1 MPPHE
6 TAPIRLLLVDDHE
19 MVRVGLRTL
28 LSKTKT
34 IQVVGEAGTA
44 VSAVK
49 EAVHL
54 KPDVVLMDLRL
65 PDGSGV
71 DACREIRAACAAT
84 NVLFLTSYSEDD
96 AVLAS
101 VVAGASGYLL
111 KEIGTEAL
119 IRAIESVATGQSILD
134 PAVTRSVLERM
145 KSIANL
151 DESASDVHKDKSE
164 PLSPQERR
172 VLALVAEG
180 KTNKEI
186 ATVLELS
193 DKTVKNYLS
202 NIFQKLHVSSRAHA
216 ATIFIT
222 DSGKSL

>member
-1 MPPHE
+1 VPPYE

-28 LSKTKT
+28 LGKTKT

-44 VSAVK
+44 VSAVQ
-49 EAVHL
+49 EAVRL

-84 NVLFLTSYSEDD
+84 KVLFLTSYSEDD
-96 AVLAS
+96 AVLSS

-111 KEIGTEAL
+111 KEIGAGAL

-145 KSIANL
+145 KSIA
-151 DESASDVHKDKSE
+151 DQDDSVSDVHKDKRES
-164 PLSPQERR
+164 LSPQERR

-186 ATVLELS
+186 ATALELS

-216 ATIFIT
+216 ATIFNT
-222 DSGKSL
+222 DSSKA